1 MSYTNY
7 HSKYSR
13 NKILLSPGTRVDS
26 LFVPTATQQ
35 HALGRILEADDGTG
49 RMWRYCKAGGVALVQ
64 AFMGASEA
72 CAATTVGVDVPQV
85 GYDFADGDTRFD
97 ILLGTGHAYATH
109 ELIDGMLYVNKSPTE
124 AAKVGGYFI
133 IKDNWIKTDDTVMTI
148 EIADQDGLRLTAA
161 LTSDDNELSVIKSPY
176 MDTVIN
182 PTSQAAMVVGVPNVP
197 VPINYYYWAQYRGP
211 CCLIVDDGETVVV
224 GQPVGKPGTAGD
236 AGACGVP
243 ANDGTN
249 AIWGTCMVIAATD
262 EPAIVNLLLP

>member
-7 HSKYSR
+7 HSTYSR

-35 HALGRILEADDGTG
+35 HALGRILEADDATG

-72 CAATTVGVDVPQV
+72 PAATTVGVDVPQV

-161 LTSDDNELSVIKSPY
+161 LTSDDNELSVLKSPY
-176 MDTVIN
+176 MDVVVT
-182 PTSQAAMVVGVPNVP
+182 PTTQAAIVVGVPNVP
-197 VPINYYYWAQYRGP
+197 VPINYYFWAQYRGP
-211 CCLIVDDGETVVV
+211 CAIISEDTVAI
-224 GQPVGKPGTAGD
+224 GNPVGYAATPTAGMCGPM
-236 AGACGVP
+236 GADTDPIYGS
-243 ANDGTN
+243 AMIDG
-249 AIWGTCMVIAATD
+249 AD
-262 EPAIVNLLLP
+262 SEPSIVMLNLP